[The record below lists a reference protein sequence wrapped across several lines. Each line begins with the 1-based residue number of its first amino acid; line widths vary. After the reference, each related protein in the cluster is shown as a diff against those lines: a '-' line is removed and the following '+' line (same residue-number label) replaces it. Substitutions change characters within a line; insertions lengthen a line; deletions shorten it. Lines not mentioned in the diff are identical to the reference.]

1 VQHTDGPE
9 ELEKAIRQ
17 VAASRFYPA
26 DVFPST
32 SALVEFLP
40 INGHG
45 KGERTFSDSSG
56 SPVVAELSR
65 REVEILKM
73 IGQEYSSPE
82 IARHLFISVKTVETH
97 RKNLMKK
104 LGVKSM
110 TGLLRYG
117 LKQGWF

>member
-1 VQHTDGPE
+1 
-9 ELEKAIRQ
+9 
-17 VAASRFYPA
+17 
-26 DVFPST
+26 
-32 SALVEFLP
+32 LVEFLP